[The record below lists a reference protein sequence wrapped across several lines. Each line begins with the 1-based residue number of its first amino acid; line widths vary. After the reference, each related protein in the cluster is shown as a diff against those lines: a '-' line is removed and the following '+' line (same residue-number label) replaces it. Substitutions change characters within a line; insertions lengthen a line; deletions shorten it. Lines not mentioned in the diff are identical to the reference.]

1 MGTTCVSIKLTSVIF
16 GVADYFGVSFTFQKR
31 FPTPRTVTAVTCIMM
46 SSTDGS
52 DYNDV
57 PEIESLLK
65 MKIENEELKKRVTE
79 SEEKRSRDL
88 EEYQTTMESLQEV
101 HAKTVSKLEREVILA
116 QDRAQM
122 IEWDKDEL
130 QIKVEEQRQQIV
142 RMDAHIEELAYGF
155 DFHRELST
163 LLEGRLQQLEAG
175 MASSNEDLL
184 VCEADASLESTKG
197 LVQAQ
202 YEVDTLLKLNQV
214 IASLDKMGEEN
225 LKKKRLQDA
234 TETPAAG
241 KDAGQSDHT
250 ESSTE
255 KESASCDLM

>member
-1 MGTTCVSIKLTSVIF
+1 MGKLTSVIF

-31 FPTPRTVTAVTCIMM
+31 YPTPRTVTAVTCIMM

-130 QIKVEEQRQQIV
+130 QIKVEEQRQQ
-142 RMDAHIEELAYGF
+142 
-155 DFHRELST
+155 
-163 LLEGRLQQLEAG
+163 